1 MKDGE
6 HGGAE
11 ALPWHPFWCANLCRK
26 AARNSPDDAHS
37 RRWCGLVRDRPGT
50 MLEGTGGTREA
61 AKLVQNACESER
73 SLGRAEQSSTLLADG
88 TLPWRPAAIMRV
100 VLALIC
106 CSLSGSSAFL
116 LPQGPPQFHTLT
128 PKGVNAAVAT
138 YATAAALTAQAA
150 PLLDERIGHAANT
163 PPLHSAVLL
172 YFASC
177 FAIGYGMR
185 QLQSALLRKG

>member
-1 MKDGE
+1 
-6 HGGAE
+6 
-11 ALPWHPFWCANLCRK
+11 
-26 AARNSPDDAHS
+26 
-37 RRWCGLVRDRPGT
+37 
-50 MLEGTGGTREA
+50 
-61 AKLVQNACESER
+61 
-73 SLGRAEQSSTLLADG
+73 
-88 TLPWRPAAIMRV
+88 MRV

-106 CSLSGSSAFL
+106 SSLSGSSAFL

-128 PKGVNAAVAT
+128 PKGMNAAVAT

-163 PPLHSAVLL
+163 PLLHSAVLL

-185 QLQSALLRKG
+185 QLQSARN